1 MTDHSGLQALAA
13 FAVEAAPVAREAG
26 RVVAIAA
33 GQLRIRGLG
42 NSVSLGECLV
52 CQTQDGPVPL
62 QVVRIDSSDIRAAPF
77 LDGFRIRRD
86 DIVLRAPPHTGCPD
100 EAWKGRV
107 LDGLGSAIDGGPA
120 IVGETAEEPPVA
132 QGRSQRILSA
142 CRVDEAFRTGVAAID
157 VFTPL
162 CYGQRLGIFAGS
174 GVGKS
179 TLLSML
185 ANSGAFDAVVIG
197 LIGERTREAREF
209 MTETLQ
215 DEARQKAITIVAT
228 SDETALMR
236 TRAAEL
242 TMTTAEWYRDRGKRV
257 LVLFD
262 SVTRYAHALREI
274 GIALGEAPIARGYPP
289 SVFAALPKL
298 MERGGPALN
307 GSGGSIT
314 MIATVLVDGDEHN
327 EPIGDTLRGILDG
340 HVVLSRAIAAEGRY
354 PPVDVTQSLSRLA
367 LRAWSKEHR
376 LFVSELKALIARYEE
391 TQDLRLLGGWR
402 PGADPFLDKAVEMV
416 PVIYDSIRQSPGD
429 VGPLDPFDAIAR
441 RLKSVAESKTEEK
454 KNAAFSTAKGQG
466 ASSFGATSAFMGG

>member
-1 MTDHSGLQALAA
+1 MEQSRLEALAA
-13 FAVEAAPVAREAG
+13 FAAAATPVARDAG

-33 GQLRIRGLG
+33 GQLRLRGLG
-42 NSVSLGECLV
+42 KSVSLGECLV

-62 QVVRIDSSDIRAAPF
+62 QVVRIDNADIRAAPF
-77 LDGFRIRRD
+77 HDGYRIRRD
-86 DIVLRAPPHTGCPD
+86 DIVLRIPPQTGRPA
-100 EAWKGRV
+100 ESWKGRV
-107 LDGLGSAIDGGPA
+107 LDGLGTAIDGEPIIG
-120 IVGETAEEPPVA
+120 EEPDAAPA
-132 QGRSQRILSA
+132 PPLPRHHRILSA
-142 CRVDEAFRTGVAAID
+142 CRVDEAFRTGVTAID

-185 ANSGAFDAVVIG
+185 ANSGAFDVVVIG

-209 MTETLQ
+209 MHETLQ
-215 DEARQKAITIVAT
+215 EEAREKAITIVAT

-236 TRAAEL
+236 ARAAEL
-242 TMTTAEWYRDRGKRV
+242 TMTTAEWYRDQGKRV

-262 SVTRYAHALREI
+262 SVTRYAHALREV

-298 MERGGPALN
+298 MERGGPALD

-367 LRAWSKEHR
+367 LRAWTNEHR
-376 LFVSELKALIARYEE
+376 LFVSELRALIARYEE

-416 PVIYDSIRQSPGD
+416 PIIYDAIRQSPGD
-429 VGPLDPFDAIAR
+429 AGPLDPFDLIAR
-441 RLKSVAESKTEEK
+441 RLKAVSTSKTQDTQH
-454 KNAAFSTAKGQG
+454 AFSTAKGQS
-466 ASSFGATSAFMGG
+466 ASAFGATSALMAG

>member
-1 MTDHSGLQALAA
+1 MSGPSRLQALAA
-13 FAVEAAPVAREAG
+13 FAADAKPVAREAG

-33 GQLRIRGLG
+33 GQLRLRGLG
-42 NSVSLGECLV
+42 KSVSLGECLV

-62 QVVRIDSSDIRAAPF
+62 QVVRIDNADIRAAPF
-77 LDGFRIRRD
+77 HDGYRIRRD
-86 DIVLRAPPHTGCPD
+86 DLVLRIPPQTGHPA
-100 EAWKGRV
+100 ESWKGRV
-107 LDGLGSAIDGGPA
+107 LDGLGTAIDGGSLIPDNA
-120 IVGETAEEPPVA
+120 VTEPQAPSA
-132 QGRSQRILSA
+132 RHQRILSA
-142 CRVDEAFRTGVAAID
+142 CRVDEAFRTGVTAID

-185 ANSGAFDAVVIG
+185 ANSGAFDVVVIG

-209 MTETLQ
+209 MHETLQ
-215 DEARQKAITIVAT
+215 EEARQKAITIVAT

-236 TRAAEL
+236 ARAAEL
-242 TMTTAEWYRDRGKRV
+242 TMTTAEWYRGQGQRV

-262 SVTRYAHALREI
+262 SVTRYAHALREV

-298 MERGGPALN
+298 MERGGPALDGN
-307 GSGGSIT
+307 GGSIT

-367 LRAWSKEHR
+367 LRAWTNEHR
-376 LFVSELKALIARYEE
+376 LFVSELRALIARYEE

-402 PGADPFLDKAVEMV
+402 PGADPFLDKAVQMV
-416 PVIYDSIRQSPGD
+416 PVIYDAIRQSPGD
-429 VGPLDPFDAIAR
+429 TGPLDPFDLIAR
-441 RLKSVAESKTEEK
+441 RLKAVSTPPTEDTQH
-454 KNAAFSTAKGQG
+454 AFSTAKGQS
-466 ASSFGATSAFMGG
+466 ASAFGATSALLAG

>member
-1 MTDHSGLQALAA
+1 MTGQSRLQALAA
-13 FAVEAAPVAREAG
+13 FAADAAPITREAG
-26 RVVAIAA
+26 RVVAIAS
-33 GQLRIRGLG
+33 GQLRLRGLG
-42 NSVSLGECLV
+42 KSVSLGECLI

-62 QVVRIDSSDIRAAPF
+62 QVVRIDNADIRAAPF
-77 LDGFRIRRD
+77 HDGYRIRRD
-86 DIVLRAPPHTGCPD
+86 DIVLRIPPQTGRPA
-100 EAWKGRV
+100 ESWKGRV
-107 LDGLGSAIDGGPA
+107 LDGLGTAIDGQSI
-120 IVGETAEEPPVA
+120 IVPETATAPAAHVPRH
-132 QGRSQRILSA
+132 QQRILSA

-185 ANSGAFDAVVIG
+185 ANSGAFDVVVIG

-209 MTETLQ
+209 MHETLGE
-215 DEARQKAITIVAT
+215 EARKKAITIVAT

-236 TRAAEL
+236 ARAAEL
-242 TMTTAEWYRDRGKRV
+242 TMTTAEWYRDQGKRV

-262 SVTRYAHALREI
+262 SVTRYAHALREV

-298 MERGGPALN
+298 MERGGPALDGN
-307 GSGGSIT
+307 GGSIT

-367 LRAWSKEHR
+367 LRAWTDEHR
-376 LFVSELKALIARYEE
+376 LFVSELRALIARYEE

-402 PGADPFLDKAVEMV
+402 PGADPFLDKAVQMV
-416 PVIYDSIRQSPGD
+416 PVIYDTIRQSPGD
-429 VGPLDPFDAIAR
+429 TGPNDPFDLIAR
-441 RLKSVAESKTEEK
+441 RLKAVSAVKTEDPQ
-454 KNAAFSTAKGQG
+454 NVFSTAKGQSASAFG
-466 ASSFGATSAFMGG
+466 ASSALMAG